1 MSLTSYDPNL
11 SRHSSTSPPKLI
23 PFKTIESTLKSLLQ
37 NSPDKIFSS
46 QKRAFQLATQ
56 QSKSQG
62 MTSSLP
68 IQTAG
73 QPPQPTLKAGVK
85 SQLCLKTGY
94 VSNDKTLVTKIAA
107 NGSQGNT
114 GVVFILDQLTLRLKC
129 ILCDEGLLTE
139 IRTAGA
145 CVYASQFIVGKE
157 RLENI
162 KKIGIVG
169 GGVQAIWNLRFLSSI
184 LTTKKVVVKTTSRES
199 AEKFMNA
206 MKHSTFEPDREW
218 EFEHY
223 DKKDEKFTKCQL
235 IHTVTPSRSPVL
247 SCDDIDLDSFVHI
260 TAIGSDS
267 PGKCELD
274 LKLIE
279 KADLLVCDNID
290 QSKERG
296 EFQRSGD
303 DLSFFE
309 IGALS
314 DEDMESKRGNLTIF
328 DSSGVAFQDVEMA
341 NLVSSQIDID

>member
-11 SRHSSTSPPKLI
+11 SKNSSTSPPKLI
-23 PFKTIESTLKSLLQ
+23 PFQTIESILQSLLQ

-62 MTSSLP
+62 ITSSLP

-73 QPPQPTLKAGVK
+73 QPPQPTLKAGDK

-114 GVVFILDQLTLRLKC
+114 GIVFILDQLTLRLKC

-139 IRTAGA
+139 VRTAGA
-145 CVYASQFIVGKE
+145 CVYASQFIVGTE
-157 RLENI
+157 RLKNVT
-162 KKIGIVG
+162 KIGIVG

-184 LTTKKVVVKTTSRES
+184 VTTKKVVVKTTSRES
-199 AEKFMNA
+199 AERFMNT
-206 MKHSTFEPDREW
+206 MKQSTFAPDREW

-223 DKKDEKFTKCQL
+223 DKGEKFTKCQL

-247 SCDDIDLDSFVHI
+247 SCDDIDLDTFVHI

-274 LKLIE
+274 MKLIK

-296 EFQRSGD
+296 EFQRIGN
-303 DLSFFE
+303 DLSLFE

-314 DEDMESKRGNLTIF
+314 DRDLEAKRGNLTIF

-341 NLVSSQIDID
+341 NLVSSQIDIE